1 MYNILHTASAPGT
14 SDAFRPL
21 EGSSRRGRLRALI
34 RRRPAHVE
42 AAEPVPGGRVIALGE
57 PRIVDDCLDEALR

>member
-21 EGSSRRGRLRALI
+21 EGSRRGRLRALI
-34 RRRPAHVE
+34 RRRPARVE
-42 AAEPVPGGRVIALGE
+42 AAEPVPGGRVVALGE
-57 PRIVDDCLDEALR
+57 RRIVDDCLDEALR

>member
-21 EGSSRRGRLRALI
+21 EGSRRRGLRALL
-34 RRRPAHVE
+34 RRRPARAE
-42 AAEPVPGGRVIALGE
+42 AAEPVTGGRLIALG
-57 PRIVDDCLDEALR
+57 RRVADDRLDEALR